1 MAEPQRESDR
11 KAVASFKGAEAA
23 GPAEDEQQVV
33 VTINSAM
40 GRIVKVEKT
49 DKAGK
54 RQELADEEWAKLVGE
69 DEAEEIESALEEA
82 FEAGVAVVLGEEY
95 EADEAYE
102 DEEERAL
109 RRVLLGGLLRRPIRR
124 RILQRLVLSRLLRRS
139 SPKAGTSNKAKS
151 LAHPKGA

>member
-11 KAVASFKGAEAA
+11 KGVASFKAGAEATGA
-23 GPAEDEQQVV
+23 AEEEQQVV

-54 RQELADEEWAKLVGE
+54 RQELGEEELAKIVGE
-69 DEAEEIESALEEA
+69 DEVEEIESALEEA

-95 EADEAYE
+95 VAD
-102 DEEERAL
+102 
-109 RRVLLGGLLRRPIRR
+109 
-124 RILQRLVLSRLLRRS
+124 
-139 SPKAGTSNKAKS
+139 
-151 LAHPKGA
+151 